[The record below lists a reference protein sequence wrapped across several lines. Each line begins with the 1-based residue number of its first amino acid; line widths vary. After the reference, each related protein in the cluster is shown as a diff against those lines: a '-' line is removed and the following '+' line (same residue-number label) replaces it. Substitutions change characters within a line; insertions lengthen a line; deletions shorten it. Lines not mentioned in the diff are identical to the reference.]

1 MENTLYALRLRLR
14 LRLVKTQLNQTY
26 QATIHTYTYLLYP
39 YIIPLYSIIL
49 YYITIVLYWILLYCI
64 VLEIHVFQSGSK
76 KHKLFL
82 LCLPIR
88 KKKYQ
93 SNHLTSI
100 LVLTQPW
107 IMPMLVRRV
116 LYGLYQWILSCKMGK
131 AQEHQQQPYYIYM
144 PYIYIYIY
152 ISKF

>member
-76 KHKLFL
+76 NTNCFCFVSPLEKRNINPTKN
-82 LCLPIR
+82 C
-88 KKKYQ
+88 
-93 SNHLTSI
+93 S
-100 LVLTQPW
+100 
-107 IMPMLVRRV
+107 
-116 LYGLYQWILSCKMGK
+116 
-131 AQEHQQQPYYIYM
+131 
-144 PYIYIYIY
+144 
-152 ISKF
+152 